1 MNRNTASV
9 RRALR
14 GACLCAVVLATMFLA
29 ASPSFAQMPS
39 ITGVTIAYGSTNTIT
54 IVGTNFEPKST
65 PVPTVVLDT
74 TTLAVTSFSNT
85 KIVATTTTQFAA
97 GSYLLT
103 VTNCLK
109 NAETF
114 DVTWGADGPQGPA
127 GAPGTKGATGSAGT
141 PGTPGA
147 TGAPGAAGATG
158 APGAAGATGAPG

>member
-1 MNRNTASV
+1 MNCNESNV
-9 RRALR
+9 RRALQGVCR
-14 GACLCAVVLATMFLA
+14 SAVLLAAMFFA
-29 ASPSFAQMPS
+29 ASPLLAQMPS
-39 ITGVTIAYGSTNTIT
+39 IESVTSAYGSTNTIT
-54 IVGTNFEPKST
+54 IIGTNFEPKNT
-65 PVPTVVLDT
+65 PDPTVVLDT

-85 KIVATTTTQFAA
+85 KIVATTTTQFGA

-127 GAPGTKGATGSAGT
+127 GAPGTKGATGAAGT

-147 TGAPGAAGATG
+147 TGAPRAAGGKG
-158 APGAAGATGAPG
+158 A